1 MITKQMVDIAYVHA
15 DPFWEIKGKTAPY
28 GSPLITDESSL
39 MGSSKVVLSII
50 KEIDFDIDGVI
61 IAAFGDPGLE
71 NAKNCTSIPCVG
83 LSESSMLA
91 ASLNGRRFSVAT
103 TTPKLRNSIEKRAN
117 LLGVSKYLASIRIT
131 TSDPVLIMSDYEKLI
146 EELSIVIKKC
156 IVEDYADAVII
167 GGGPLASAAKY
178 LKKFFDI
185 PIIEPIPEAVFYLS
199 KMISDGNK

>member
-1 MITKQMVDIAYVHA
+1 M
-15 DPFWEIKGKTAPY
+15 
-28 GSPLITDESSL
+28 
-39 MGSSKVVLSII
+39 
-50 KEIDFDIDGVI
+50 I